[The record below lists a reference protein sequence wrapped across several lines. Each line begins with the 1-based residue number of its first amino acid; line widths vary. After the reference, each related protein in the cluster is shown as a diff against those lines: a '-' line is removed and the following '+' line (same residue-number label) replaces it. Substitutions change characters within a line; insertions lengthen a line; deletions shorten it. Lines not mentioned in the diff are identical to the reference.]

1 VPDDN
6 NVDFGGLGQLLGWV
20 ATRAGGHPR
29 WWVVAWMVA
38 ILAVTTTAVVCHAPP
53 IAYVMLLVV
62 ALVSVVAVLADW
74 PTDGPRP

>member
-1 VPDDN
+1 VPDN
-6 NVDFGGLGQLLGWV
+6 FDFGGGGLGHLLGWV

-29 WWVVAWMVA
+29 WWVAAWLAA

-62 ALVSVVAVLADW
+62 AVVAFL
-74 PTDGPRP
+74 TDGPSDKSQR